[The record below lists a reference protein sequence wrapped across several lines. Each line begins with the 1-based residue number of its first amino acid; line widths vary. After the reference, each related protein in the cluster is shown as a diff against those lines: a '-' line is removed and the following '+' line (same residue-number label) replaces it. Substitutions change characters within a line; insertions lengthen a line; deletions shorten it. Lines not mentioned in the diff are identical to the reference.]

1 MNRYID
7 DNMHTAEL
15 EQSLSESKVFPM
27 VKDLSYK
34 YDLRVSQRLIIRK
47 YRYDG
52 SWKRVFSETKNYDR
66 FNYINFN
73 PKQDEE
79 LKKQEDERSD
89 SIRYGYEE
97 AFILDYQGIPQALV
111 YVDDDDKFCF
121 QANYHIKD
129 RGRDSWDRY
138 TITSNKVSQVLK
150 TLRRKEWKPLGS
162 RENYQAMRIN
172 TDDMVNA
179 YAVDN
184 VSLST
189 SISAYKNAIN
199 DLTYEN
205 KDKLSEV
212 LENLYGSKN
221 SISHATNEHY
231 TKQFASCSNLKDRV
245 HSIYNEVKA
254 ELDNKFT
261 AIGITNSGGWIVGE
275 AYDHRG
281 DFKVPNGQDT
291 YYEENDRYARNQFKN
306 FNIEFGNIV
315 IHKTH
320 RVRDLEQ
327 LDFFDSLKPTLT
339 MLKVR
344 LQDWEDKEDR
354 NEVVR
359 DYFRNEYSNRYNN
372 SNWIEELGCY
382 YAENTVYGANNNPY
396 SIIWLLMA
404 KPQ

>member
-15 EQSLSESKVFPM
+15 EQSLNESKVFPM

-52 SWKRVFSETKNYDR
+52 SWQRGFSETKNYDR

-79 LKKQEDERSD
+79 LKKQENETSD

-162 RENYQAMRIN
+162 RDNYQAMRIN
-172 TDDMVNA
+172 TEDMVNA

-245 HSIYNEVKA
+245 HSIYNEIKA

-261 AIGITNSGGWIVGE
+261 AIGITKILKYLMGKI
-275 AYDHRG
+275 HIMKRMI
-281 DFKVPNGQDT
+281 DT
-291 YYEENDRYARNQFKN
+291 QE
-306 FNIEFGNIV
+306 I
-315 IHKTH
+315 
-320 RVRDLEQ
+320 
-327 LDFFDSLKPTLT
+327 SLK
-339 MLKVR
+339 
-344 LQDWEDKEDR
+344 
-354 NEVVR
+354 
-359 DYFRNEYSNRYNN
+359 
-372 SNWIEELGCY
+372 
-382 YAENTVYGANNNPY
+382 
-396 SIIWLLMA
+396 LLI
-404 KPQ
+404 